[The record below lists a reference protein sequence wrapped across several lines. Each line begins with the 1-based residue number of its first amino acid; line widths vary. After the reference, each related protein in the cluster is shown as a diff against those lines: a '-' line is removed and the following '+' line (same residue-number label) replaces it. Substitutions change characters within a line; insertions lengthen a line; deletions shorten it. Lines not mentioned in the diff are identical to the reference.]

1 MKLLTRDDIETWA
14 KRYETQGYLPYLISK
29 LVRETTPKRTQVDFP
44 SGSAVNTAGWDGIVY
59 CNESTPFVPEGY
71 SLWELSSQ
79 TSGIKDKAER
89 DYQKRVANPLGF
101 NPKESVFIFVTPAC
115 WEKKNEW
122 INDKNNENI
131 WKEVRVYDS
140 LRLEQWF
147 DISLTT
153 SRWFSSIIGKY
164 PADGMLTA
172 EEYWEEWSE
181 GKDNLK
187 LTPKVI
193 VAGRKKEQK
202 DLYEILQGEAK
213 LTAVKAST
221 KQEAIAFITGSAKLF
236 SPADSK
242 VFFSK
247 SLIINNIDNFRA
259 VEKNSAEPFILI
271 FNSEDT
277 SPLINAVKKGYHV
290 LVPLGGDD
298 ELDIRPSI
306 VLPPLDRRELIE
318 ALTDS
323 GVQEEKARKYSLETS
338 RDITLLR
345 KMLDFPEQKLPWLKN
360 SEIREIIP
368 ALLLG
373 KWNDKKYGDIELIEK
388 LSGMKYPEYVEIL
401 YQWKNYQNA
410 PIQLID
416 NIWRLTSPLNSWT
429 SLSQYITRSDLD
441 KLEECFRSA
450 FFDGNPTIES
460 AEKSAIASYLFKEKK
475 YSEWSRAGLA
485 QSLILVGLHG
495 EELNMPYA
503 QAWVDNII
511 HDLLYD
517 ANGELWISV
526 DKELPLIAEA
536 SPKSFLK
543 ALSHSLEKESPEIVK
558 MFKEEKGLFD
568 SNYHYT
574 GLLWALESLAWFPEY
589 LNQVG
594 LILLKLDRIV
604 PELKLVNSPMNSL
617 IEIFIPWHYQTLSPF
632 EDRLEILKNITSK
645 EPESG
650 WNLLIKLLPD
660 DRTVVSPTHQTRWRI
675 FDLNTNLNY
684 TYREVFDTYS
694 FILNLLFDLFDN
706 NETKFSMLIEKSIS
720 LPYEEDRLKVYNWAE
735 KNVKSVVQKEYKP
748 WHAIR
753 AILHRHRSYPDA
765 KWALPENEL
774 KRLDNLYH
782 QLEPDDVIEKYKW
795 LFDKYSPDYPEGDT
809 ETDSDES
816 NNKKDRDVRA
826 EAAYKWIKE
835 LGLNKTIGLR
845 KVIKNAELLG
855 ETLADIIDKEEDII
869 TICKCLNDDNDDLKF
884 IQTFIHRKSYK
895 EKFEWVKS
903 LVNTLQTNGFSAK
916 AISNL
921 LTSVASTR
929 ELWNFVECLPKELQ
943 DAYWLNVHIYFNI
956 QSTEDAIYVIGKLN
970 NYHRYFSAIDVC
982 QRTIKDL
989 PTNLLMETLWKAAT
1003 EEAKE
1008 TVHVDNYKLGKIFD
1022 SLYQRDDLNISFMK
1036 KIEWSYIRFFDSYSE
1051 RRPKYLEDE
1060 LATNPEFFIEV
1071 IKWIYFPNDR
1081 KKYYED
1087 KQGISEEKIK
1097 IIAKQSKRLLS
1108 SWYKIPGMRE
1118 NGSIDGDQLKNW
1130 IVEARR
1136 LAKESDRLEVTDM
1149 EIGSLLSRFP
1159 EGNEQLSPE
1168 EIFRVIEEINSENLN
1183 NNYSAGLF
1191 NKLGVTVRGA
1201 FDGGTIERERADYFG
1216 KLADRY
1222 RNKYPV
1228 VSGIFSDLEQDYLV
1242 RAKQMDDQAKLE
1254 ELEF

>member
-29 LVRETTPKRTQVDFP
+29 LVRETTPKGTLVDFP
-44 SGSAVNTAGWDGIVY
+44 SGSAVNTGGWDGIVY
-59 CNESTPFVPEGY
+59 CNESTPFVPEGC
-71 SLWELSSQ
+71 SLWELSTQ

-122 INDKNNENI
+122 INEKNNENI
-131 WKEVRVYDS
+131 WKEIRVYDS
-140 LRLEQWF
+140 LILEQWF

-193 VAGRKKEQK
+193 VTGREKEQK
-202 DLYEILQGEAK
+202 DLYDILQGEAK
-213 LTAVKAST
+213 LTVVKAST
-221 KQEAIAFITGSAKLF
+221 KQEAIAFIIGSAKLF
-236 SPADSK
+236 PPEDSK
-242 VFFSK
+242 TFFSK
-247 SLIINNIDNFRA
+247 SLVINDIDNFRA

-271 FNSEDT
+271 FNSDDT
-277 SPLINAVKKGYHV
+277 SPLLNAVKKGFHV

-298 ELDIRPSI
+298 ELDMQSSI
-306 VLPPLDRRELIE
+306 VLPPLDRNGLIE
-318 ALTDS
+318 ALIES
-323 GVQEEKARKYSLETS
+323 GVEEGKARKCSFETS

-373 KWNDKKYGDIELIEK
+373 KWNDKKDGDIELIEK
-388 LSGMKYPEYVEIL
+388 SSGMKYSEYEGIL
-401 YQWKNYQNA
+401 YKWKNYQNA
-410 PIQLID
+410 PIQQIN

-429 SLSQYITRSDLD
+429 SLSQYITGNDLD
-441 KLEECFRSA
+441 KLEECFRLA
-450 FFDGNPTIES
+450 FFDGNPTIDSDEGGIIS
-460 AEKSAIASYLFKEKK
+460 SFLFKEKK

-495 EELNMPYA
+495 KELNMPYA
-503 QAWVDNII
+503 QAWVDGII

-517 ANGELWISV
+517 ASGELWISV
-526 DKELPLIAEA
+526 NKELPLIAEA

-543 ALSHSLEKESPEIVK
+543 ALSHSLEKESPEIME
-558 MFKEEKGLFD
+558 MFKEEKGLFG

-574 GLLWALESLAWFPEY
+574 GLLWALEGLAWFPEY

-594 LILLKLDRIV
+594 LILLKLDRVV
-604 PELKLVNSPMNSL
+604 PELKLVNHPMNSL

-632 EDRLEILKNITSK
+632 ENRMEILKNITSK

-706 NETKFSMLIEKSIS
+706 DETKFSMLIEKSIS

-735 KNVKSVVQKEYKP
+735 KNVQSVVQKKYKP
-748 WHAIR
+748 WNSIR
-753 AILHRHRSYPDA
+753 QILHRHRSHPDA

-774 KRLDNLYH
+774 KRLEGLYY
-782 QLEPDDVIEKYKW
+782 QLEPDSVIEKYKW
-795 LFDKYSPDYPEGDT
+795 LFDSYWPDYPEGNIERGQDKLY
-809 ETDSDES
+809 D
-816 NNKKDRDVRA
+816 KKNSDVRT

-835 LGLNKTIGLR
+835 LGLNETIALR
-845 KVIKNAELLG
+845 KVIKNAGLLG
-855 ETLADIIDKEEDII
+855 EALADIINKEEDII
-869 TICKCLNDDNDDLKF
+869 AICKCLNGDEEDVKF
-884 IQTFIHRKSYK
+884 VRAFIRRKLCK
-895 EKFEWVKS
+895 ENFEWVKS
-903 LVNTLQTNGFSAK
+903 LVNALQTNEFNAK

-921 LTSVASTR
+921 LVSVFSTR
-929 ELWNFVECLPKELQ
+929 ELWNFVETLPKELQ
-943 DAYWLNVHIYFNI
+943 DAYWLNEHIGYNI
-956 QSTEDAIYVIGKLN
+956 QSTEDAIYVISKLN

-982 QRTIKDL
+982 QRAIQDL
-989 PTNLLMETLWKAAT
+989 PTDLLMETLWKAVT
-1003 EEAKE
+1003 EEANE
-1008 TVHVDNYKLGKIFD
+1008 PVHFDNYELGIFFD
-1022 SLYQRDDLNISFMK
+1022 TLYQRDDLDISFMK